1 MPCST
6 GHSRAPNDDGGGGD
20 KLARREFPEESIME
34 EASLNCGSREGRV
47 PCGVQPSQALF
58 DVIKAGNRELGE
70 KDGLSGR
77 DSYLD

>member
-1 MPCST
+1 M
-6 GHSRAPNDDGGGGD
+6 AP
-20 KLARREFPEESIME
+20 
-34 EASLNCGSREGRV
+34 EGRV

-58 DVIKAGNRELGE
+58 DVTKGRKSGAGR

>member
-1 MPCST
+1 
-6 GHSRAPNDDGGGGD
+6 
-20 KLARREFPEESIME
+20 ME

-47 PCGVQPSQALF
+47 PCGVQPLQRPL

-77 DSYLD
+77 VNYLD